1 MSEPSPSEPNGGGD
15 TEETNTNVAT
25 LAKIVQQ
32 LGEIMA
38 LCKDNQT
45 LTQHATAQ
53 LRAFVDRIAP
63 SGKATPRKVMT
74 SKKMMVE
81 IEKKHGLRVPVRFL
95 REFTSAL
102 SSRRPELKALKQ
114 SFRRDDLFKLLDEN
128 PKLRNAF
135 FDDLKEAWKR
145 RGPMP

>member
-81 IEKKHGLRVPVRFL
+81 IEKKKGIKMPVKFL
-95 REFTSAL
+95 REFTVAL
-102 SSRRPELKALKQ
+102 SQRHTELKVLKP
-114 SFRRDDLFKLLDEN
+114 SFRRDDLFKLLDDN
-128 PKLRNAF
+128 IKQRTAF
-135 FDDLKEAWKR
+135 FEELKVALDHPQSR
-145 RGPMP
+145 T